1 MCGIAGF
8 SGSDPEARRTVAA
21 MIAALA
27 HRGPDGS
34 GIFVDRGIALGHC
47 RLAIIDPHGGAQ
59 PRIDPDS
66 GDALIFNGEIYGY
79 RALQDE
85 LRAAGIPLRDN
96 SDTEVLFQLI
106 RRWGVAGAIARL
118 DGMFAFAFRDGA
130 TGTLYLARDRF
141 GEKPLYY
148 GLSDGELVFGS
159 EVTAL
164 RCHPAFRAVAPDRS
178 AAYGFLVFEYVP
190 GTASGWEGIAKLE
203 PGSILT
209 FRDGR
214 IGIERYWRPRLDPAS
229 AGVVDAKTAADRLD
243 ELLRDSVR
251 RRLIAD
257 VPVGVFLSGGV
268 DSSLVAAIA
277 VQASPETT
285 AFTVRIAG
293 SGFDETPH
301 AAAVAQHLGVR
312 HEIVELGE
320 RDLLDA
326 CDAIARGSA
335 NRLPIR
341 RCCRPISC
349 AARRGNG

>member
-8 SGSDPEARRTVAA
+8 TGSDPEARRTVAA
-21 MIAALA
+21 MITALA

-34 GIFVDRGIALGHC
+34 GIFVDRGIAFGHS
-47 RLAIIDPHGGAQ
+47 RLAIIDLHGGAQ
-59 PRIDPDS
+59 PRIDLDS

-106 RRWGVAGAIARL
+106 RRWGVTGAIARL

-164 RCHPAFRAVAPDRS
+164 RCHPAFRATLPDRS
-178 AAYGFLVFEYVP
+178 AAYGFLVFEYLP

-214 IGIERYWRPRLDPAS
+214 IEIERYWRPRLDPAS
-229 AGVVDAKTAADRLD
+229 AGVMDAKTAADRLD
-243 ELLRDSVR
+243 ELLRD
-251 RRLIAD
+251 
-257 VPVGVFLSGGV
+257 
-268 DSSLVAAIA
+268 
-277 VQASPETT
+277 
-285 AFTVRIAG
+285 
-293 SGFDETPH
+293 
-301 AAAVAQHLGVR
+301 
-312 HEIVELGE
+312 
-320 RDLLDA
+320 
-326 CDAIARGSA
+326 
-335 NRLPIR
+335 
-341 RCCRPISC
+341 
-349 AARRGNG
+349 

>member
-47 RLAIIDPHGGAQ
+47 RL
-59 PRIDPDS
+59 
-66 GDALIFNGEIYGY
+66 
-79 RALQDE
+79 QDE
-85 LRAAGIPLRDN
+85 LRTAGIPLRDN

-106 RRWGVAGAIARL
+106 RQWGVAGAIARL
-118 DGMFAFAFRDGA
+118 DGMFAFAFRDGV

-190 GTASGWEGIAKLE
+190 GTASGWESIAKLE
-203 PGSILT
+203 PGSVLT
-209 FRDGR
+209 FREGR
-214 IGIERYWRPRLDPAS
+214 IAIER
-229 AGVVDAKTAADRLD
+229 
-243 ELLRDSVR
+243 
-251 RRLIAD
+251 
-257 VPVGVFLSGGV
+257 
-268 DSSLVAAIA
+268 
-277 VQASPETT
+277 
-285 AFTVRIAG
+285 
-293 SGFDETPH
+293 
-301 AAAVAQHLGVR
+301 
-312 HEIVELGE
+312 
-320 RDLLDA
+320 
-326 CDAIARGSA
+326 
-335 NRLPIR
+335 
-341 RCCRPISC
+341 
-349 AARRGNG
+349 